1 MCKEINIYFTVKS
14 STNSHVNALKE
25 EMFVLLTKSLLSFF
39 KMSFCSVCFFFPPV
53 LNRKENASAGGRGQR
68 GGEEG
73 RGEGDPLSVRTVPHR
88 GAEMTDA
95 PLREEGGREQKDGG
109 NERKSKE
116 ENQEIKI
123 TYGTVL
129 KKSGMKS

>member
-1 MCKEINIYFTVKS
+1 MRRQVGG
-14 STNSHVNALKE
+14 ARE
-25 EMFVLLTKSLLSFF
+25 EA
-39 KMSFCSVCFFFPPV
+39 
-53 LNRKENASAGGRGQR
+53 RRARGGR
-68 GGEEG
+68 G
-73 RGEGDPLSVRTVPHR
+73 RGEGDPLSVRSVPHR
-88 GAEMTDA
+88 GAEMADA

>member
-1 MCKEINIYFTVKS
+1 M
-14 STNSHVNALKE
+14 
-25 EMFVLLTKSLLSFF
+25 LLTKSLLSFF
-39 KMSFCSVCFFFPPV
+39 KMSFCSVFFPARFKQEGECVGRWAGPE
-53 LNRKENASAGGRGQR
+53 RRRGGRG
-68 GGEEG
+68 GG

-88 GAEMTDA
+88 GAEMADA

>member
-1 MCKEINIYFTVKS
+1 M
-14 STNSHVNALKE
+14 
-25 EMFVLLTKSLLSFF
+25 LLTKSLLSFF
-39 KMSFCSVCFFFPPV
+39 KMCFSVFFPARFKTGRRTCRQV
-53 LNRKENASAGGRGQR
+53 GGAR
-68 GGEEG
+68 EEARRAR